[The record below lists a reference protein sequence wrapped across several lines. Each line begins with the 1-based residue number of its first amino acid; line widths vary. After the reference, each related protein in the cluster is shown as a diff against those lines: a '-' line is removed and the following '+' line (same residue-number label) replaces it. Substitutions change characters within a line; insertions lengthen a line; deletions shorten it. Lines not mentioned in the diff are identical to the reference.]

1 MYDRPI
7 EVSLMRS
14 AFIGAIALCSPA
26 LALAADDPRDVRI
39 NEVRI
44 DHPGAPQGVADKQ
57 EFVELAGAPGTS
69 LHGIR
74 YVVIGDSGPERGN
87 SGTIEKIINLDK
99 QQIGPSGRFVI
110 AQSTFTLAGKN
121 HTTTLAFEDRGTV
134 THMLVT
140 NLVGASQGTNI
151 DTEYDGHVDKQPW
164 DHVLDAIAIV
174 DSDDDTLPYGPGGM
188 CEAGPTCNQITS
200 VGDPSHFY
208 RSAATGTWLQGAV
221 DPLAA
226 DAADSPTAANP

>member
-1 MYDRPI
+1 MYDRLI

-14 AFIGAIALCSPA
+14 AFIGVIALCLPA

-44 DHPGAPQGVADKQ
+44 DHPGTSQGVADKQ
-57 EFVELAGAPGTS
+57 EFVELA
-69 LHGIR
+69 
-74 YVVIGDSGPERGN
+74 DSGPERGN

-140 NLVGASQGTNI
+140 NLVGASQGTSI
-151 DTEYDGHVDKQPW
+151 DTEFDGHVDKRPW
-164 DHVLDAIAIV
+164 DDVLDAIAIV

-221 DPLAA
+221 DPLAT